1 MNFKDL
7 PKVELHCHLDGSLRV
22 DTVLELMKEEGID
35 LGYKSYGEIK
45 NILVVPNDCPSLKEY
60 LKRFDLPLKLMQS
73 RKNLKRIAYELIED
87 VNKENVKWN
96 STKLI
101 NGKYV
106 VRNEIDGEQK
116 VFGEFD
122 TMDEALKYRIEC
134 MRKAWKL

>member
-45 NILVVPNDCPSLKEY
+45 NILVVPNDCPSLNEY

-87 VNKENVKWN
+87 VNKENVKY
-96 STKLI
+96 I
-101 NGKYV
+101 E
-106 VRNEIDGEQK
+106 VRLHLFCIKRK
-116 VFGEFD
+116 V
-122 TMDEALKYRIEC
+122 
-134 MRKAWKL
+134 